1 MEVFN
6 AILLY
11 KIVMNVSTILGNSL
25 SNILV
30 IPSGLVSAPQRKPIS
45 QGSLRVEHCALCALK
60 QSNEFFKEYIQNVT
74 SLNISLAFIL
84 FSTLNCCIQFCN
96 DLLQQG
102 GFINSLIFQLWDEN
116 KENINEHFVHCLTE
130 ETRGKKKKKRKYVF
144 IKRIGLCGYFQPFL
158 FFSPFKQNAYQFC
171 ACVCFKVV

>member
-130 ETRGKKKKKRKYVF
+130 ETRGEKKKKKEICFHQTDWSVWV
-144 IKRIGLCGYFQPFL
+144 LSALPVL
-158 FFSPFKQNAYQFC
+158 FSL
-171 ACVCFKVV
+171 

>member
-60 QSNEFFKEYIQNVT
+60 QSNEFFKEYI
-74 SLNISLAFIL
+74 
-84 FSTLNCCIQFCN
+84 
-96 DLLQQG
+96 
-102 GFINSLIFQLWDEN
+102 
-116 KENINEHFVHCLTE
+116 
-130 ETRGKKKKKRKYVF
+130 
-144 IKRIGLCGYFQPFL
+144 
-158 FFSPFKQNAYQFC
+158 
-171 ACVCFKVV
+171 